1 MTTKTRADKK
11 RASAAT
17 PAWHVVDAEGKTLGR
32 LCTEIATLLQGKHK
46 PIYVPHLLVGDYV
59 VVVNADKVRVTGN
72 KLQQKVYYR
81 HSGYHGGLKEETL
94 ERLLQRAPTR
104 AIKHA
109 VKGMLPKNTIGRRAL
124 ARLKL
129 YAGGEHPHEA
139 QLAFQAASRKADQ
152 VAAAS
157 PDEGEQV
164 PAKAS
169 ARPRAKAA
177 TSGKAR
183 GTSPKATGAP
193 EAVAASDDEPA
204 QTDNADDPGAEKAE
218 AGPE

>member
-1 MTTKTRADKK
+1 MKQAM
-11 RASAAT
+11 AN

-32 LCTEIATLLQGKHK
+32 LCTAIATLLQGKHK
-46 PIYVPHLLVGDYV
+46 PVYVPNLLMGDYV
-59 VVVNADKVRVTGN
+59 VVVNADKIRVTGN

-129 YAGGEHPHEA
+129 YAGSEHPHEA
-139 QLAFQAASRKADQ
+139 QVTFSNASEKTETASAEEKQRASTKTASADEKQPAIAETSPAGEKQKQQARPK
-152 VAAAS
+152 AAAPVEAEAA
-157 PDEGEQV
+157 PDE
-164 PAKAS
+164 
-169 ARPRAKAA
+169 
-177 TSGKAR
+177 
-183 GTSPKATGAP
+183 
-193 EAVAASDDEPA
+193 A
-204 QTDNADDPGAEKAE
+204 QAQPDAADDPGTETAS
-218 AGPE
+218 AGSE